1 MNDEKQELIDN
12 INKAAPVIQKMRPLE
27 AEKEELEGKIAKI
40 SAKGSGNGCLLYGAI
55 SVFSLF
61 FFIFLAVMG
70 VLFIISSPEYFMGG
84 LFFMLPLVLYIGD
97 RIKKDAS
104 IKAAQARIAKIDTE
118 LEALSHDAS
127 IAWLPYRYCTSA
139 CFDTIASYVANGRVD
154 SFKEAVNLLE
164 QEINMANM
172 KQEMKVA
179 AYLGARS
186 GKL

>member
-61 FFIFLAVMG
+61 FFILLAVMG
-70 VLFIISSPEYFMGG
+70 IMLIIEKDVADGF
-84 LFFMLPLVLYIGD
+84 LLMLPIVLYI
-97 RIKKDAS
+97 ISQMKKTAS
-104 IKAAQARIAKIDTE
+104 IKAAQARIATIDTE